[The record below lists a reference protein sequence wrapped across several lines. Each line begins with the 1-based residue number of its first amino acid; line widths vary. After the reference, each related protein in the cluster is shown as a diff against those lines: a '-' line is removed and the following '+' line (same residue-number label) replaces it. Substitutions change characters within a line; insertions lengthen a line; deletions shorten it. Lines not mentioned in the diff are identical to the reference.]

1 MNMWIIDP
9 LSAKKPL
16 QAAINVPGTPITG
29 GPNTATADDII
40 AKFSKDSNPLI
51 VTVYYVYQSVL
62 VAQDN
67 LSIIA
72 QELQANSSAQTYLN
86 NQEALYQ
93 YVSIP
98 KNKLNDNSSSYL
110 QNIQSDNQA
119 IGASRQAIQN
129 QISSLGNAAQVISSN
144 LNTNNNIIQQSLQVG
159 QALIQTFSQIVSLIA
174 NI

>member
-1 MNMWIIDP
+1 MDSNQSSIIN
-9 LSAKKPL
+9 SMTTSSGR
-16 QAAINVPGTPITG
+16 VSST
-29 GPNTATADDII
+29 TADSII
-40 AKFSKDSNPLI
+40 ERFSKDSNPLI

-67 LSIIA
+67 LTIIA
-72 QELQANSSAQTYLN
+72 KELQANSSAQIYLN

-93 YVSIP
+93 YTTVP
-98 KNKLNDNSSSYL
+98 KDQVNNNSPGYL
-110 QNIQSDNQA
+110 QDIQSKNQA

-129 QISSLGNAAQVISSN
+129 QISGLGNASQVISSN

-159 QALIQTFSQIVSLIA
+159 QALIQTFSQVVSLIA

>member
-1 MNMWIIDP
+1 MTT
-9 LSAKKPL
+9 SSGR
-16 QAAINVPGTPITG
+16 VSS
-29 GPNTATADDII
+29 ATADSII
-40 AKFSKDSNPLI
+40 ERFSKDSNPLI

-67 LSIIA
+67 LTIVA
-72 QELQANSSAQTYLN
+72 KELQANSSAQIYLN

-93 YVSIP
+93 YTAVP
-98 KNKLNDNSSSYL
+98 KDKIDNNSPGYL
-110 QNIQSDNQA
+110 QDIQSKNQA

-129 QISSLGNAAQVISSN
+129 QISGLGNASQVISSN

-159 QALIQTFSQIVSLIA
+159 QALIQTFSQVVSLIA

>member
-1 MNMWIIDP
+1 MWIHP
-9 LSAKKPL
+9 LSERQSL
-16 QAAINVPGTPITG
+16 HSTITVPGTPITG
-29 GPNTATADDII
+29 GPNTATADEII
-40 AKFSKDSNPLI
+40 AKFAKDSNPLV

-62 VAQDN
+62 ISQDN
-67 LSIIA
+67 LAIIA

-93 YVSIP
+93 YISIP
-98 KNKLNDNSSSYL
+98 KDKLGDNSSTYL
-110 QNIQSDNQA
+110 QNVQSENQA
-119 IGASRQAIQN
+119 VGASRQALQN
-129 QISSLGNAAQVISSN
+129 QISGLGNGAQVISSN

>member
-1 MNMWIIDP
+1 MWFSSP
-9 LSAKKPL
+9 AL
-16 QAAINVPGTPITG
+16 QTSPRAAIDVPGTSITG
-29 GPNTATADDII
+29 GPNTATADEII
-40 AKFSKDSNPLI
+40 AKFAKDSNPLI
-51 VTVYYVYQSVL
+51 ITVYYVYQSVL

-72 QELQANSSAQTYLN
+72 QELQSNASAQTFLN

-93 YVSIP
+93 YVTIP
-98 KNKLNDNSSSYL
+98 KNKLNDNSSAFL
-110 QNIQSDNQA
+110 QDVQSTNQA
-119 IGASRQAIQN
+119 VGASRQALQN
-129 QISSLGNAAQVISSN
+129 QISGLGNGAQVISSN